1 MNLNWARL
9 AKFIAA
15 YGVFFATTG
24 EVIDRLTILELSDAT
39 NRIFQWTTLAGLPLV
54 IGLAIRGNLTNLTAS
69 VKGLLLGLGLIP
81 LSVFLYLLISIPNE
95 STPVMA
101 NSEAVSPEQLGTQS
115 ESSINHVRGGRG
127 PWQIARRIA
136 HCCQ

>member
-24 EVIDRLTILELSDAT
+24 EVIDRLTILELSDASNT
-39 NRIFQWTTLAGLPLV
+39 IFQWTTLAGLPLV
-54 IGLAIRGNLTNLTAS
+54 IALATQGNLTNLTAS
-69 VKGLLLGLGLIP
+69 VKGLILGLGLIP
-81 LSVFLYLLISIPNE
+81 LSVFLYLLMHIPSE

-101 NSEAVSPEQLGTQS
+101 NNEAEEQERVGS
-115 ESSINHVRGGRG
+115 
-127 PWQIARRIA
+127 
-136 HCCQ
+136 

>member
-101 NSEAVSPEQLGTQS
+101 NS
-115 ESSINHVRGGRG
+115 
-127 PWQIARRIA
+127 
-136 HCCQ
+136 